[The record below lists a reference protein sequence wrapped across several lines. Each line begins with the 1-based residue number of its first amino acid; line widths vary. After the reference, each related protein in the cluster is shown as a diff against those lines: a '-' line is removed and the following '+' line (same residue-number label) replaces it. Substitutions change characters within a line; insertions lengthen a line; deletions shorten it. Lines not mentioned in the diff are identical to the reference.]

1 MTYIP
6 ESLRRQVREH
16 TRGNCAYCLI
26 NERYMLKMPDVDHIR
41 AEKHGGM
48 TMPDNLCL
56 SCFECN
62 RQKGSDLSSVDPVTD
77 EVISL
82 FHPRRDV
89 WNEHFQWMSDG
100 RVEGITAKGRV
111 TVRLLDFNNQER
123 VAIRAA
129 LIVLRRYPEAESRE

>member
-6 ESLRRQVREH
+6 ENLRQHVRERA
-16 TRGNCAYCLI
+16 RGNCEYCLL
-26 NERYMLKMPDVDHIR
+26 NQRYTLKTHEVDHIR
-41 AEKHGGM
+41 AEKHGG
-48 TMPDNLCL
+48 TTVQENLCL

-77 EVISL
+77 EVVAL

-89 WNEHFQWMSDG
+89 WNAHFQLVDNG
-100 RVEGITAKGRV
+100 QIEGKTAKGRV
-111 TVRLLDFNNQER
+111 TVRLLDFNNVER

-129 LIVLRRYPEAESRE
+129 LMVLHRYPQEVSS